1 MTGQGS
7 GAVRWT
13 KWLRP
18 LFPSAYMR
26 VPACGRA
33 AAGALATSTLQRRPV
48 LTQPLLSGRPSRR
61 KAGLPLKETCGPP
74 GSLSAACPGGQR
86 PVGEAP

>member
-13 KWLRP
+13 KWLCP
-18 LFPSAYMR
+18 LFPGAHMR

-48 LTQPLLSGRPSRR
+48 LTQLLLSGQPSWR